1 MNPDAGSKAARITR
15 QDLRML
21 LEARIQRIFQVAAA
35 EGTEILILGAFG
47 CGAFRNPPDI
57 VADVFRDVTSKYRK
71 KFETIEYAVYH
82 TDREAENYRAFQ
94 KAFREIKIS

>member
-1 MNPDAGSKAARITR
+1 MTALISS
-15 QDLRML
+15 
-21 LEARIQRIFQVAAA
+21 QRERLYLF
-35 EGTEILILGAFG
+35 
-47 CGAFRNPPDI
+47 I
-57 VADVFRDVTSKYRK
+57 VADVFHAVTLKYRK